1 MVLKTARICF
11 IIWMT
16 VLFSGCSS
24 FLTYSAPL
32 KSELVD
38 GERKTGNLVRYEY
51 TCSAV
56 SNKIYIEKQPLCS
69 ESVMKMRHAKKE
81 LRCFTC
87 SVVELALFGLG
98 LIDMIWAG
106 SIVKESEKIESLAEY
121 DTGKL
126 IACGEK
132 QVAADEPI
140 ILENVADGIQISTK
154 TDASGMIDVEN
165 HLQHATQHDTV
176 SMALEVHLEADESV
190 SFKYVYVVDP
200 GL

>member
-1 MVLKTARICF
+1 MISKTARLCF

-16 VLFSGCSS
+16 VIFSGCSS

-106 SIVKESEKIESLAEY
+106 SIVKDSEKIELLAEY

-132 QVAADEPI
+132 QVAADEPV
-140 ILENVADGIQISTK
+140 ILENAADGIQIDTK
-154 TDASGMIDVEN
+154 TDASGVIDVEN
-165 HLQHATQHDTV
+165 HLQHSTR

-190 SFKYVYVVDP
+190 AFKYVYVVDP